1 MKRLIIIA
9 SGSKNNAALIE
20 NNGKTILIDC
30 GVSLRSLCTVL
41 DRFGLDKLSLK
52 AVFVTHSHSDHT
64 KNLATLKRNLDIP
77 FYSGVCVDMC
87 ENFCS
92 PVCIDGFKV
101 EAFKLSHDVPC
112 CGYKISFGDTSVCI
126 ATDTGIVSDE
136 ILENLVGAD
145 TVVLES
151 NHDEQML
158 KYGPYPPNLKARI
171 LSECGHLCNKDCAK
185 TLAYLASKGMKKAV
199 LAHIS
204 EHNNTP
210 LLAKSTAMDEL
221 LKYGF
226 DSVEV
231 YTAEPDM
238 EIEL

>member
-9 SGSKNNAALIE
+9 SGSKNNAAIIE

-41 DRFGLDKLSLK
+41 SRYGLDKTSLQ

-64 KNLATLKRNLDIP
+64 KNLATLKKNLDVP

-87 ENFCS
+87 DGFCS
-92 PVCIDGFKV
+92 PVLLDGFEV
-101 EAFKLSHDVPC
+101 QAFRLSHDVPC
-112 CGYKISFGDTSVCI
+112 CGYKISFDGKSICI
-126 ATDTGIVSDE
+126 ATDTGVITDE
-136 ILENLVGAD
+136 MLENLTGSE

-158 KYGPYPPNLKARI
+158 KFGPYPPNLKARI
-171 LSECGHLCNKDCAK
+171 LSECGHLSNKDCAK

-204 EHNNTP
+204 EHNNTQ
-210 LLAKSTAMDEL
+210 LLAKATTKDEL

-231 YTAEPDM
+231 YTAQPDM
-238 EIEL
+238 EIIL